1 MKSYSSD
8 TRLLL
13 SAYCQLSP
21 MLSLNE
27 LARRRCETLAGH
39 LAERMHLHAGVL
51 KMDCGARVIDCG
63 VNASGGLEIGWQL
76 AEICLADLGRVS
88 YVPGNADLWPG
99 PAVAVYTDQPVA
111 ACMASQ
117 YAGWQIV
124 GEKFFAM
131 GSGPM
136 RAAAAKE
143 KLFDEIGYRETASH
157 AVGILETGK
166 LPPDDVCR
174 QIAADCKVEPKDLM
188 LLAAR
193 TASIA
198 GSVQVVARTVETA
211 LHKMH
216 ELKFDISRVHS
227 GYGVAPLP
235 PIAKD
240 DLAGIGRT
248 NDAVLYGGEVTL
260 WVRGDD
266 ESLAALGPQIPASA
280 SQDYGEPFITI
291 FERAGKDFYKIDPL
305 LFSPGV
311 VNIVNLDSGVFH
323 RFGQLRPDVLKKS
336 FTSST

>member
-1 MKSYSSD
+1 
-8 TRLLL
+8 
-13 SAYCQLSP
+13 

-27 LARRRCETLAGH
+27 LALRRCELLAEH
-39 LAERMHLHAGVL
+39 LVERMHLHAGVL
-51 KMDCGARVIDCG
+51 RMDCGARVIDCG
-63 VNASGGLEIGWQL
+63 VYASGGLEVGRQL
-76 AEICLADLGRVS
+76 AEICLADLGRVNF
-88 YVPGNADLWPG
+88 VPGQPDLWPG
-99 PAVAVYTDQPVA
+99 LAVTIQTDQPVA

-117 YAGWQIV
+117 YAGWPV
-124 GEKFFAM
+124 TGEKFFAM

-136 RAAAAKE
+136 RAAAGEE
-143 KLFDEIGYRETASH
+143 KIYDQIGYRETAAH
-157 AVGILETGK
+157 AVGVLETGK
-166 LPPDDVCR
+166 LPPDEVCR
-174 QIAADCKVEPKDLM
+174 QIAADCRIEPANLT

-198 GSVQVVARTVETA
+198 GSVQVVARSVETA

-216 ELKFDISRVHS
+216 ELGFDLSRVQS

-260 WVRGDD
+260 WLRGDD
-266 ESLAALGPQIPASA
+266 ESLATLGPQIPASA
-280 SQDYGEPFITI
+280 SHDYGEPFAAI

-311 VNIVNLDSGVFH
+311 VNLVNLDSGVFH
-323 RFGQLRPDVLKKS
+323 RFGQLRPDVLKRS
-336 FTSST
+336 FTE

>member
-1 MKSYSSD
+1 
-8 TRLLL
+8 
-13 SAYCQLSP
+13 

-27 LARRRCETLAGH
+27 LAHRRCEL
-39 LAERMHLHAGVL
+39 LAEHLTERLHLHAGVL

-63 VNASGGLEIGWQL
+63 VKASGGLEVGRHL
-76 AEICLADLGRVS
+76 AEICLADLGRVNF
-88 YVPGNADLWPG
+88 VPGDPNLWPG
-99 PAVAVYTDQPVA
+99 PAVAIHTDQPVA

-117 YAGWQIV
+117 YAGWQIA

-136 RAAAAKE
+136 RAAAGKE
-143 KLFDEIGYRETASH
+143 RIYDHIGYRETAIH
-157 AVGILETGK
+157 AVGVLETGK
-166 LPPDDVCR
+166 LPPDEVCR
-174 QIAADCKVEPKDLM
+174 QIAADCKIEPANLT
-188 LLAAR
+188 LLVAR

-198 GSVQVVARTVETA
+198 GCVQVVARTVETA

-216 ELKFDISRVHS
+216 ELGFDLSRVNS
-227 GYGVAPLP
+227 GFGVAPLP
-235 PIAKD
+235 PVAKD

-260 WVRGDD
+260 WMRGDD
-266 ESLAALGPQIPASA
+266 ESLAALGPKIPAFA
-280 SQDYGEPFITI
+280 SHDYGEPFAAI

-311 VNIVNLDSGVFH
+311 VNLVNLDSGAFH

-336 FTSST
+336 FTSSS